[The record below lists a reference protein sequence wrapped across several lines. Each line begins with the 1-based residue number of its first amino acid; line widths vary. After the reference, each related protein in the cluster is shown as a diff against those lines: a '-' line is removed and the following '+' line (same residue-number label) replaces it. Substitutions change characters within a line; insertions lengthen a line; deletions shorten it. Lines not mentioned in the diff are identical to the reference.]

1 MFDFVNYT
9 YSGVLSVLSTLFGLS
24 YPLVIGCI
32 EKIDDKFG
40 STKLSERFMN
50 EISFKCFKTSL
61 VINLIMAV
69 LFPFLM
75 DMCTHA
81 RIIMGLQCIG
91 AIVLVSCA
99 LLLFSK
105 IITYYKI
112 NDLQKEIIEDYN
124 KAVEKKDKAKEA
136 KYFTQWVDLLG
147 ELGKS
152 PNAEIVQDVYS
163 ELLEYTARAYKEN
176 KDNKGKTLEFD
187 PYYYEGVSRIN
198 EFLCNGESK
207 PISVNNGN
215 SILTSLIL
223 MDSVVS
229 ETTYRYLWRNIRIQM
244 FYNKDEWIMAYW
256 KMASQ
261 KMSLFIGPKIQYLYD
276 EERKPYTKEQIEDIK
291 KQREN
296 FMEFHI
302 MLCSMLIQ
310 EKKYRLLELMLSF
323 TQSEPPSY
331 PLVPSSLSEIID
343 TFNKINHNSFIDPFY
358 YESRYQMPNMH
369 GITEGKIV
377 GAANCYLALLAY
389 RIYVIRWNYGYESV
403 LNTGALP
410 NTLSELNALKD
421 NLDVF
426 KRWLERIKD
435 NKDLLNVVRF
445 TSFDKEIEE
454 KALIYDKANLLRP
467 DQLVSRMQKE
477 ILDKMEQLRTTLP
490 LSVEKID
497 SEEHEL
503 TGNIIKAMAPYGDL
517 LGRRFSQDKC
527 YNLNSSVTMPFP
539 NTAFLNNPDVGHAG
553 IAGCMSSYMLHNFYH
568 MFASSFFAEHSQT
581 DYSLSSEDLFQAI
594 DKLNLNEQHYIIA
607 FGLYFDYYIGTIK
620 DLKKEADHKYSY
632 KGIKILSLNC
642 NTEVFSQMV
651 YVMRFEDRP
660 FMDFH
665 EPTAEEQKKLCLE
678 KMNALYGLWLSLEKI
693 SEHPELLEEP
703 IKTKLG
709 DKANQYSLF
718 TAIWGPKLF
727 FKPDKYPM
735 VSLKIKYR
743 LTNEGEYDN
752 VDKVTPFISTEE
764 EASVNQ
770 ENE

>member
-9 YSGVLSVLSTLFGLS
+9 YSGILSVLSTLFGLS

-40 STKLSERFMN
+40 STKLSERFMS
-50 EISFKCFKTSL
+50 EISFKWFKTSL
-61 VINLIMAV
+61 VINLVMAV
-69 LFPFLM
+69 VFPFLM
-75 DMCTHA
+75 DGCVHA
-81 RIIMGLQCIG
+81 RLIMGVQCVG
-91 AIVLVSCA
+91 AIVLVSSA
-99 LLLFSK
+99 LFLFSK
-105 IITYYKI
+105 IITYYNI
-112 NDLQKEIIEDYN
+112 SDLQKAILNNYKD
-124 KAVEKKDKAKEA
+124 AVSKTDKAKES
-136 KYFTQWVDLLG
+136 KYFTQWIDLSG
-147 ELGKS
+147 ELLKS
-152 PNAEIVQDVYS
+152 ADNELVQSVYEVLYDYVVRVHS
-163 ELLEYTARAYKEN
+163 ENRGRA
-176 KDNKGKTLEFD
+176 LVFD
-187 PYYYEGVSRIN
+187 LYYYEGISRIN
-198 EFLCNGESK
+198 EFLSKGESQ

-229 ETTYRYLWRNIRIQM
+229 ETTYRYLWRNLRIQM
-244 FYNKDEWIMAYW
+244 FYNKDVWIMEYW

-261 KMSLFIGPKIQYLYD
+261 KIGLFMKPIHQYIYD
-276 EERKPYTKEQIEDIK
+276 EEGKPYSQEQIEEK
-291 KQREN
+291 QKQREN

-302 MLCSMLIQ
+302 MLCAMLVQ

-331 PLVPSSLSEIID
+331 PLVPSNISDIID
-343 TFNKINHNSFIDPFY
+343 AFNKINHNSFVDPFY

-410 NTLSELNALKD
+410 DSLSELNTLRE

-426 KRWLERIKD
+426 KRWLERINS
-435 NKDLLNVVRF
+435 NKELLDIIGF
-445 TSFDKEIEE
+445 SSFDKVIEE
-454 KALIYDKANLLRP
+454 KVQLYDKTILLRP
-467 DQLVSRMQKE
+467 DELTSRMQYE
-477 ILDKMEQLRTTLP
+477 ILNKMEQLRTTLP
-490 LSVEKID
+490 LSEEKID

-553 IAGCMSSYMLHNFYH
+553 IAGCMSSYMLHNFLH

-581 DYSLSSEDLFQAI
+581 DYNLSSEDLFQAI

-620 DLKKEADHKYSY
+620 DLKKETDHKYSY
-632 KGIKILSLNC
+632 KGIQILSLDC
-642 NTEVFSQMV
+642 STEFFSQMV

-660 FMDFH
+660 FLDFH

-678 KMNALYGLWLSLEKI
+678 KMNDLYGLWLSLEKI

-709 DKANQYSLF
+709 DKANQFSLF

-727 FKPDKYPM
+727 FKPDEYPI
-735 VSLKIKYR
+735 VSIKIKYR

-752 VDKVTPFISTEE
+752 VDKVTPFIPTKEV
-764 EASVNQ
+764 SVNQ
-770 ENE
+770 END

>member
-9 YSGVLSVLSTLFGLS
+9 YSGILSVLSTLFGLS

-40 STKLSERFMN
+40 STKLSERFMS
-50 EISFKCFKTSL
+50 EISFKWFKTSL
-61 VINLIMAV
+61 VINLVMAV
-69 LFPFLM
+69 VFPFLM
-75 DMCTHA
+75 DGCVHA
-81 RIIMGLQCIG
+81 RLIMGVQCVG
-91 AIVLVSCA
+91 AIVLVSSA
-99 LLLFSK
+99 LFLFSK
-105 IITYYKI
+105 IITYYNI
-112 NDLQKEIIEDYN
+112 TDLQKAILNNYKD
-124 KAVEKKDKAKEA
+124 AVSKTDKAKES
-136 KYFTQWVDLLG
+136 KYFTQWIDLSG
-147 ELGKS
+147 ELLKS
-152 PNAEIVQDVYS
+152 ADNELVQSVYEVLYDYVVRVHS
-163 ELLEYTARAYKEN
+163 ENRGRA
-176 KDNKGKTLEFD
+176 LVFD
-187 PYYYEGVSRIN
+187 LYYYEGISRIN
-198 EFLCNGESK
+198 EFLSKGESQ

-229 ETTYRYLWRNIRIQM
+229 ETTYRYLWRNLRIQM
-244 FYNKDEWIMAYW
+244 FYNKDVWIMEYW

-261 KMSLFIGPKIQYLYD
+261 KIGLFMKPIHQYIYD
-276 EERKPYTKEQIEDIK
+276 EEGKPYSQEQIEEK
-291 KQREN
+291 QKQREN

-302 MLCSMLIQ
+302 MLCAMLIQ

-331 PLVPSSLSEIID
+331 PLVPSNISDIID
-343 TFNKINHNSFIDPFY
+343 AFNKINHNSFVDPFY

-410 NTLSELNALKD
+410 DSLSELNTLRE

-426 KRWLERIKD
+426 KRWLERINS
-435 NKDLLNVVRF
+435 NKELLDIIGF
-445 TSFDKEIEE
+445 SSFDKVIEE
-454 KALIYDKANLLRP
+454 KAQLYDKTILLRP
-467 DQLVSRMQKE
+467 DELTSRMQNE
-477 ILDKMEQLRTTLP
+477 ILNKMEQLRTSLP
-490 LSVEKID
+490 LSEEKVDSVEG
-497 SEEHEL
+497 EL
-503 TGNIIKAMAPYGDL
+503 TGNIIRAVAPYGDL
-517 LGRRFSQDKC
+517 FGRRFSQDNC

-539 NTAFLNNPDVGHAG
+539 NTAFVDNPDVGHAG
-553 IAGCMSSYMLHNFYH
+553 IAGCMSSYMLHNFQH
-568 MFASSFFAEHSQT
+568 MFASSFFAEHSLT

-594 DKLNLNEQHYIIA
+594 DKLNLNKQHYIIA
-607 FGLYFDYYIGTIK
+607 FGLYFDYYIGSIK
-620 DLKKEADHKYSY
+620 DLKKETVHKYSY
-632 KGIKILSLNC
+632 KGIKILSLDC
-642 NTEVFSQMV
+642 STDFFSQMV

-660 FMDFH
+660 SLDFH
-665 EPTAEEQKKLCLE
+665 EPTAEEQQKLCLK
-678 KMNALYGLWLSLEKI
+678 KMNDLYGLWLSLEKI
-693 SEHPELLEEP
+693 SKHPELLEEP

-727 FKPDKYPM
+727 FKSDKYPI
-735 VSLKIKYR
+735 VSIKIKYR

-752 VDKVTPFISTEE
+752 VDKVMPFIPTE

>member
-9 YSGVLSVLSTLFGLS
+9 NSGVLSILSTLFGLS

-32 EKIDDKFG
+32 EKIDNKFG
-40 STKLSERFMN
+40 STKLSERFMS
-50 EISFKCFKTSL
+50 EISFKCFKTFL
-61 VINLIMAV
+61 VINLVMAV

-75 DMCTHA
+75 DGSVHA
-81 RIIMGLQCIG
+81 RIIMGAQCVG
-91 AIVLVSCA
+91 AIVLVSSA
-99 LLLFSK
+99 LFLFSK
-105 IITYYKI
+105 IITYYNI
-112 NDLQKEIIEDYN
+112 TDLQKAILNNYKE
-124 KAVEKKDKAKEA
+124 AVSKTDKAKES
-136 KYFTQWVDLLG
+136 KYFTQWIDLSG
-147 ELGKS
+147 ELLKS
-152 PNAEIVQDVYS
+152 ADNELVQSVY
-163 ELLEYTARAYKEN
+163 EVLYDYVRKVHAK
-176 KDNKGKTLEFD
+176 NKGKALVFD
-187 PYYYEGVSRIN
+187 QYYYEGVSRIN
-198 EFLCNGESK
+198 EFLSKGESK

-223 MDSVVS
+223 TDSVVS
-229 ETTYRYLWRNIRIQM
+229 ETTYRYLWRNLRIQI
-244 FYNKDEWIMAYW
+244 FYNKDEWIMEYW

-261 KMSLFIGPKIQYLYD
+261 KMGLFIEPKNQYPYD
-276 EERKPYTKEQIEDIK
+276 EERRPYTKEQIEDIQ

-331 PLVPSSLSEIID
+331 PLVPSSLSDIID

-445 TSFDKEIEE
+445 TSFDKEFEE

-467 DQLVSRMQKE
+467 DQLISRMQKE

>member
-9 YSGVLSVLSTLFGLS
+9 YSGVLSILSTLFGLS

-40 STKLSERFMN
+40 STKLSERFMS
-50 EISFKCFKTSL
+50 ETSFKWFKTSL
-61 VINLIMAV
+61 VINLVMAV
-69 LFPFLM
+69 VFPFFM
-75 DMCTHA
+75 DGCVHA
-81 RIIMGLQCIG
+81 RLIMCVQCLG
-91 AIVLVSCA
+91 AIVLVSSA
-99 LLLFSK
+99 LFLFSK
-105 IITYYKI
+105 IITYYNI
-112 NDLQKEIIEDYN
+112 TDLQREILDNYN
-124 KAVEKKDKAKEA
+124 SAVSKKDKAKEEQ
-136 KYFTQWVDLLG
+136 YFIQWVDLSG
-147 ELGKS
+147 ELLKS
-152 PNAEIVQDVYS
+152 ADNKLVQTVY
-163 ELLEYTARAYKEN
+163 EVLYDYVVRVHTE
-176 KDNKGKTLEFD
+176 NKGKALVFD
-187 PYYYEGVSRIN
+187 LYYYEGISRIN
-198 EFLCNGESK
+198 DFLSKGESK

-223 MDSVVS
+223 RDSVVS
-229 ETTYRYLWRNIRIQM
+229 ETTYRYLWRNLRIQM

-256 KMASQ
+256 KMASR
-261 KMSLFIGPKIQYLYD
+261 KMSLFIGPKIQYPYD

-331 PLVPSSLSEIID
+331 PLVPSSLSDIIE

-358 YESRYQMPNMH
+358 FELRYQMPNMH

-389 RIYVIRWNYGYESV
+389 RIYVIRWNYGYESI

-410 NTLSELNALKD
+410 DTLSELNTLKE

-435 NKDLLNVVRF
+435 NKDLLNVIRF

-467 DQLVSRMQKE
+467 DQLASRMQKE
-477 ILDKMEQLRTTLP
+477 ILAKMEQLRTTLP
-490 LSVEKID
+490 LSEEKID

-503 TGNIIKAMAPYGDL
+503 IGNIIRAMAPYGDL
-517 LGRRFSQDKC
+517 LGRRFSQNKC
-527 YNLNSSVTMPFP
+527 YNLSSSVTMPFP

-553 IAGCMSSYMLHNFYH
+553 IAGCMSSYMLHNFQH
-568 MFASSFFAEHSQT
+568 MFASSFYAEHNQT

-620 DLKKEADHKYSY
+620 DLKKGMDHKYSY
-632 KGIKILSLNC
+632 KGIQILSLDC
-642 NTEVFSQMV
+642 STEFFSQMV

-660 FMDFH
+660 FLDFH

-678 KMNALYGLWLSLEKI
+678 KMNDLYGLWLSLEKI

-727 FKPDKYPM
+727 FKPNKYPV
-735 VSLKIKYR
+735 VSIKVKYR

-752 VDKVTPFISTEE
+752 VDKVTPFIPTEE
-764 EASVNQ
+764 ATVNQ

>member
-9 YSGVLSVLSTLFGLS
+9 YSGILSVLSTLFGLS

-40 STKLSERFMN
+40 STKLSERFMS
-50 EISFKCFKTSL
+50 EISFKWFKTSL
-61 VINLIMAV
+61 VINLVMAV
-69 LFPFLM
+69 VFPFLM
-75 DMCTHA
+75 DGCVHA
-81 RIIMGLQCIG
+81 RLIMGVQCVG
-91 AIVLVSCA
+91 AIVLVSSA
-99 LLLFSK
+99 LFLFSK
-105 IITYYKI
+105 IITYYNI
-112 NDLQKEIIEDYN
+112 TDLQKAILNNYKD
-124 KAVEKKDKAKEA
+124 AVSKTDKAKES
-136 KYFTQWVDLLG
+136 KYFTQWIDLSG
-147 ELGKS
+147 ELLKS
-152 PNAEIVQDVYS
+152 ADNELVQSVYEVLYDYVVRVHS
-163 ELLEYTARAYKEN
+163 ENRGRA
-176 KDNKGKTLEFD
+176 LVFD
-187 PYYYEGVSRIN
+187 LYYYEGISRIN
-198 EFLCNGESK
+198 EFLSKGESQ

-229 ETTYRYLWRNIRIQM
+229 ETTYRYLWRNLRIQM
-244 FYNKDEWIMAYW
+244 FYNKDVWIMEYW

-261 KMSLFIGPKIQYLYD
+261 KIGLFMKPIHQYIYD
-276 EERKPYTKEQIEDIK
+276 EEGKPYSQEQIEEK
-291 KQREN
+291 QKQREN

-302 MLCSMLIQ
+302 MLCAMLIQ

-331 PLVPSSLSEIID
+331 PLVPSNISDIID
-343 TFNKINHNSFIDPFY
+343 AFNKINHNSFIDPFY

-410 NTLSELNALKD
+410 DSLSELNTLRE

-426 KRWLERIKD
+426 KRWLERINS
-435 NKDLLNVVRF
+435 NKELLDIIGF
-445 TSFDKEIEE
+445 SSFDKVIEE
-454 KALIYDKANLLRP
+454 KAQLYDKTILLRP
-467 DQLVSRMQKE
+467 DELTSRMQNE
-477 ILDKMEQLRTTLP
+477 ILNKMEQLRTSLP
-490 LSVEKID
+490 LSEEKVDSVEG
-497 SEEHEL
+497 EL
-503 TGNIIKAMAPYGDL
+503 TGNIIRAMAPYGDL
-517 LGRRFSQDKC
+517 FGRRFSQDNC

-539 NTAFLNNPDVGHAG
+539 NTAFVDNPDVGHAG
-553 IAGCMSSYMLHNFYH
+553 IAGCMSSYMLHNFQH
-568 MFASSFFAEHSQT
+568 MFASSFFAEHSLT

-594 DKLNLNEQHYIIA
+594 DKLNLNKQHYLIA
-607 FGLYFDYYIGTIK
+607 FGLYFDYYIGSIK
-620 DLKKEADHKYSY
+620 DLKKETDHKYSY
-632 KGIKILSLNC
+632 KGIKILSLDC
-642 NTEVFSQMV
+642 STEFFSQMV

-660 FMDFH
+660 SLDFH
-665 EPTAEEQKKLCLE
+665 EPTAEEQQKLCLK
-678 KMNALYGLWLSLEKI
+678 KMNDLYGLWLSLEKI
-693 SEHPELLEEP
+693 SKHPELLEEP

-727 FKPDKYPM
+727 FKSDKYPI
-735 VSLKIKYR
+735 VSIKIKYR

-752 VDKVTPFISTEE
+752 VDKVMPFIPTE

>member
-9 YSGVLSVLSTLFGLS
+9 YSGILSVLSTLFGLS

-40 STKLSERFMN
+40 STKLSERFMS

-61 VINLIMAV
+61 VINLVMAV

-75 DMCTHA
+75 DGSAHA
-81 RIIMGLQCIG
+81 RVIMGVQCVG
-91 AIVLVSCA
+91 AIILVSCA
-99 LLLFSK
+99 LFLFSK
-105 IITYYKI
+105 IITYYNI
-112 NDLQKEIIEDYN
+112 TDLQKVIIKNYKDALN
-124 KAVEKKDKAKEA
+124 KTDKAKET
-136 KYFTQWVDLLG
+136 KYFTQWIDLSG
-147 ELGKS
+147 ELLKS
-152 PNAEIVQDVYS
+152 ADNELVQSVYEVLYDYVVRVHS
-163 ELLEYTARAYKEN
+163 EN
-176 KDNKGKTLEFD
+176 KGRALVFD
-187 PYYYEGVSRIN
+187 QYYYEGISRIN
-198 EFLCNGESK
+198 EFLSKGESK

-229 ETTYRYLWRNIRIQM
+229 ETTYRYLWRNLRIQM
-244 FYNKDEWIMAYW
+244 FYNKDEWIMEYW

-261 KMSLFIGPKIQYLYD
+261 KMGLFIEPKNQYPYD
-276 EERKPYTKEQIEDIK
+276 EKRKPYTKEQFEDIQ

-310 EKKYRLLELMLSF
+310 EKKYRLLELMLSY

-331 PLVPSSLSEIID
+331 PLVPSSLSDIID

-410 NTLSELNALKD
+410 DNLSELNTLKE

-426 KRWLERIKD
+426 KRWLERINS
-435 NKDLLNVVRF
+435 NKELLNIVGF
-445 TSFDKEIEE
+445 SSFDKVIEE
-454 KALIYDKANLLRP
+454 KAQLYDKAILLRP
-467 DQLVSRMQKE
+467 NELTSRMQKE
-477 ILDKMEQLRTTLP
+477 ILNKMEQLRTTLP
-490 LSVEKID
+490 LSEEKVDSVEG
-497 SEEHEL
+497 EL
-503 TGNIIKAMAPYGDL
+503 TGNIIRAMAPYGDL
-517 LGRRFSQDKC
+517 LGRRFSQDNC

-539 NTAFLNNPDVGHAG
+539 NTAFVDNPDVGHAG
-553 IAGCMSSYMLHNFYH
+553 IAGCMSSYMLHNFQH
-568 MFASSFFAEHSQT
+568 LFASSFFAEHSLT

-594 DKLNLNEQHYIIA
+594 DKLNLNEQHFIIA

-620 DLKKEADHKYSY
+620 DLKKETDHKYSY
-632 KGIKILSLNC
+632 KGIKILSLDC
-642 NTEVFSQMV
+642 STEFFAQIV

-660 FMDFH
+660 FLDFH
-665 EPTAEEQKKLCLE
+665 EPTEDEQKKLCLE
-678 KMNALYGLWLSLEKI
+678 KVNDLYGLWLSLEKI

-709 DKANQYSLF
+709 DKANQNSLF

-735 VSLKIKYR
+735 VSIKIKYR

-752 VDKVTPFISTEE
+752 VDKVTPFIPNE

>member
-9 YSGVLSVLSTLFGLS
+9 YSGILSVLSTLFGLS

-40 STKLSERFMN
+40 STKLSERFMS
-50 EISFKCFKTSL
+50 EISFKWFKTSL
-61 VINLIMAV
+61 VINLVMAV
-69 LFPFLM
+69 VFPFLM
-75 DMCTHA
+75 DGCVHA
-81 RIIMGLQCIG
+81 RLIMGVQCVG
-91 AIVLVSCA
+91 AIVLVSSA
-99 LLLFSK
+99 LFLFSK
-105 IITYYKI
+105 IITYYNI
-112 NDLQKEIIEDYN
+112 TDLQKAILNNYKD
-124 KAVEKKDKAKEA
+124 AVSKTDKAKES
-136 KYFTQWVDLLG
+136 KYFTQWIDLSG
-147 ELGKS
+147 ELLKS
-152 PNAEIVQDVYS
+152 ADNELVQSVYEVLYDYVVRVHS
-163 ELLEYTARAYKEN
+163 ENRGRA
-176 KDNKGKTLEFD
+176 LVFD
-187 PYYYEGVSRIN
+187 LYYYEGISRIN
-198 EFLCNGESK
+198 EFLSKGESQ

-229 ETTYRYLWRNIRIQM
+229 ETTYRYLWRNLRIQM
-244 FYNKDEWIMAYW
+244 FYNKDVWIMEYW

-261 KMSLFIGPKIQYLYD
+261 KIGLFMKPIHQYIYD
-276 EERKPYTKEQIEDIK
+276 EEGKPYSQEQIEEK
-291 KQREN
+291 QKQREN

-302 MLCSMLIQ
+302 MLCAMLIQ

-331 PLVPSSLSEIID
+331 PLVPSNISDIID
-343 TFNKINHNSFIDPFY
+343 AFNKINHNSFVDPFY

-410 NTLSELNALKD
+410 DSLSELNTLRE

-426 KRWLERIKD
+426 KRWLERINS
-435 NKDLLNVVRF
+435 NKELLDIIGF
-445 TSFDKEIEE
+445 SSFDKVIEE
-454 KALIYDKANLLRP
+454 KAQLYDKTILLRP
-467 DQLVSRMQKE
+467 DELTSRMQNE
-477 ILDKMEQLRTTLP
+477 ILNKMEQLRTSLP
-490 LSVEKID
+490 LSEEKVDSVEG
-497 SEEHEL
+497 EL
-503 TGNIIKAMAPYGDL
+503 TGNIIRAMAPYGDL
-517 LGRRFSQDKC
+517 FGRRFSQDNC

-539 NTAFLNNPDVGHAG
+539 NTAFVDNPDVGHAG
-553 IAGCMSSYMLHNFYH
+553 IAGCMSSYMLHNFQH
-568 MFASSFFAEHSQT
+568 MFASSFFAEHSLT

-594 DKLNLNEQHYIIA
+594 DKLNLNKQHYIIA
-607 FGLYFDYYIGTIK
+607 FGLYFDYYIGSIK
-620 DLKKEADHKYSY
+620 DLKKETDHKYSY
-632 KGIKILSLNC
+632 KGIKILSLDC
-642 NTEVFSQMV
+642 STEFFSQMV

-660 FMDFH
+660 SLDFH
-665 EPTAEEQKKLCLE
+665 EPTAEEQQKLCLK
-678 KMNALYGLWLSLEKI
+678 KMNDLYGLWLSLEKI
-693 SEHPELLEEP
+693 SKHPELLEEP

-727 FKPDKYPM
+727 FKSDKYPI
-735 VSLKIKYR
+735 VSIKIKYR

-752 VDKVTPFISTEE
+752 VDKVMPFIPTE

>member
-9 YSGVLSVLSTLFGLS
+9 YSGVLSILSTLFGLS

-40 STKLSERFMN
+40 STKLSERFMS
-50 EISFKCFKTSL
+50 EISFKWFKTSL
-61 VINLIMAV
+61 VINLVMAV
-69 LFPFLM
+69 VLPFLM
-75 DMCTHA
+75 DGCVHA
-81 RIIMGLQCIG
+81 RLIMGVQCVG
-91 AIVLVSCA
+91 AIVLVSSA
-99 LLLFSK
+99 LFLFSK
-105 IITYYKI
+105 IITYYNI
-112 NDLQKEIIEDYN
+112 TDLQKAILNNYKDAVN
-124 KAVEKKDKAKEA
+124 KTDKAKES
-136 KYFTQWVDLLG
+136 KYFTQWIDLSG
-147 ELGKS
+147 ELLKS
-152 PNAEIVQDVYS
+152 ADNELVQSVYEVLYDYVVRVHS
-163 ELLEYTARAYKEN
+163 ENRGRA
-176 KDNKGKTLEFD
+176 LVFD
-187 PYYYEGVSRIN
+187 LYYYEGISRIN
-198 EFLCNGESK
+198 EFLSKGESQ

-229 ETTYRYLWRNIRIQM
+229 ETTYRYLWRNLRIQM
-244 FYNKDEWIMAYW
+244 FYNKDVWIMEYW

-261 KMSLFIGPKIQYLYD
+261 KIGLFMKPIHQYIYD
-276 EERKPYTKEQIEDIK
+276 EEGKPYSQEQIEEK
-291 KQREN
+291 QKQREN

-302 MLCSMLIQ
+302 MLCAMLIQ

-331 PLVPSSLSEIID
+331 PLVPSNISDIID
-343 TFNKINHNSFIDPFY
+343 AFNKINHNSFIEPFY

-410 NTLSELNALKD
+410 DSLSELNILRE

-426 KRWLERIKD
+426 KRWLERINS
-435 NKDLLNVVRF
+435 NKELLDIIGF
-445 TSFDKEIEE
+445 SSFDKVFEE
-454 KALIYDKANLLRP
+454 KSQLYDKTILLRP
-467 DQLVSRMQKE
+467 DELTSRMQNE
-477 ILDKMEQLRTTLP
+477 ILNKMEQLRTSLP
-490 LSVEKID
+490 LSEEKVDSVEG
-497 SEEHEL
+497 EL
-503 TGNIIKAMAPYGDL
+503 TGNIIRAVAPYGDL
-517 LGRRFSQDKC
+517 FGRRFSQDNC

-539 NTAFLNNPDVGHAG
+539 NTAFVDNPDVGHAG
-553 IAGCMSSYMLHNFYH
+553 IAGCMSSYMLHNFQH
-568 MFASSFFAEHSQT
+568 MFASSFFAEHSLT

-594 DKLNLNEQHYIIA
+594 DKLNLNKQHYIIA
-607 FGLYFDYYIGTIK
+607 FGLYFDYYIGSIK
-620 DLKKEADHKYSY
+620 DLKKETDHKYSY
-632 KGIKILSLNC
+632 KGIKILSLDC
-642 NTEVFSQMV
+642 STEFFSQMV

-665 EPTAEEQKKLCLE
+665 EPTAEEQKKLCLK
-678 KMNALYGLWLSLEKI
+678 KMNDLYGLWLSLEKI
-693 SEHPELLEEP
+693 SKHPELLEEP

-727 FKPDKYPM
+727 FKSDKYPI
-735 VSLKIKYR
+735 VSIKIKYR

-752 VDKVTPFISTEE
+752 VDKVMPFIPTEE
-764 EASVNQ
+764 ATVNQ
-770 ENE
+770 EQENE

>member
-9 YSGVLSVLSTLFGLS
+9 YSGVLSILSTLFGLS

-40 STKLSERFMN
+40 STKLSERFMS
-50 EISFKCFKTSL
+50 ETSFKWFKTSL
-61 VINLIMAV
+61 VINLVMAV
-69 LFPFLM
+69 IFPFFM
-75 DMCTHA
+75 DGYVHA
-81 RIIMGLQCIG
+81 RLIMCVQCLG
-91 AIVLVSCA
+91 AIVLVSSA
-99 LLLFSK
+99 LFLFSK
-105 IITYYKI
+105 IITYYNI
-112 NDLQKEIIEDYN
+112 TDLQREILDNYN
-124 KAVEKKDKAKEA
+124 SAVSKKDKAKEEQ
-136 KYFTQWVDLLG
+136 YFIQWVDLSG
-147 ELGKS
+147 ELLKS
-152 PNAEIVQDVYS
+152 ADNELAQSVYEVLYDYVVRVHS
-163 ELLEYTARAYKEN
+163 ENRGRA
-176 KDNKGKTLEFD
+176 LVFD
-187 PYYYEGVSRIN
+187 LYYYEGISRIN
-198 EFLCNGESK
+198 EFLSKGESQ

-229 ETTYRYLWRNIRIQM
+229 ETTYRYLWRNLRIQM
-244 FYNKDEWIMAYW
+244 FYNKDVWIMEYW

-261 KMSLFIGPKIQYLYD
+261 KIGLFMKPIHQYIYD
-276 EERKPYTKEQIEDIK
+276 EEGKPYSQEQIEEK
-291 KQREN
+291 QKQREN

-302 MLCSMLIQ
+302 MLCAMLIQ

-331 PLVPSSLSEIID
+331 PLVPSNISDIID
-343 TFNKINHNSFIDPFY
+343 AFNKINHNSFVDPFY

-410 NTLSELNALKD
+410 DSLSELNTLRE

-426 KRWLERIKD
+426 KRWLERINS
-435 NKDLLNVVRF
+435 NKELLDIIGF
-445 TSFDKEIEE
+445 SSFDKVIEE
-454 KALIYDKANLLRP
+454 KAQLYDKTILLRP
-467 DQLVSRMQKE
+467 DELTSRMQNE
-477 ILDKMEQLRTTLP
+477 ILNKMEQLRTSLP
-490 LSVEKID
+490 LSEEKVDSVEG
-497 SEEHEL
+497 EL
-503 TGNIIKAMAPYGDL
+503 TGNIIRAVAPYGDL
-517 LGRRFSQDKC
+517 FGRRFSQDNC

-539 NTAFLNNPDVGHAG
+539 NTAFVDNPDVGHAG
-553 IAGCMSSYMLHNFYH
+553 IAGCMSSYMLHNFQH
-568 MFASSFFAEHSQT
+568 MFASSFFAEHSLT

-594 DKLNLNEQHYIIA
+594 DKLNLNKQHYIIA
-607 FGLYFDYYIGTIK
+607 FGLYFDYYIGSIK
-620 DLKKEADHKYSY
+620 DLKKETDHKYSY
-632 KGIKILSLNC
+632 KGIKILSLDC
-642 NTEVFSQMV
+642 STEFFSQMV

-660 FMDFH
+660 SLDFH
-665 EPTAEEQKKLCLE
+665 EPTAEEQQKLCLK
-678 KMNALYGLWLSLEKI
+678 KMNDLYGLWLSLEKI
-693 SEHPELLEEP
+693 SKHPELLEEP

-727 FKPDKYPM
+727 FKSDKYPI
-735 VSLKIKYR
+735 VSIKIKYR

-752 VDKVTPFISTEE
+752 VDKVMPFIPTE

>member
-9 YSGVLSVLSTLFGLS
+9 YSGVLSILSTLFGLS

-32 EKIDDKFG
+32 EKIDNKFG
-40 STKLSERFMN
+40 STKLSERFMS
-50 EISFKCFKTSL
+50 EISFKCFKTFL
-61 VINLIMAV
+61 VINLVMAV

-75 DMCTHA
+75 DGSVHA
-81 RIIMGLQCIG
+81 RIIMRAQCVG
-91 AIVLVSCA
+91 AIVLVSSA
-99 LLLFSK
+99 LFLFSK
-105 IITYYKI
+105 IITYYNI
-112 NDLQKEIIEDYN
+112 TDLQKAILNNYKE
-124 KAVEKKDKAKEA
+124 AVSKTDKAKES
-136 KYFTQWVDLLG
+136 KYFTQWIDLSG
-147 ELGKS
+147 ELLKS
-152 PNAEIVQDVYS
+152 ADNELVQSVY
-163 ELLEYTARAYKEN
+163 EVLYDYVRKVHAK
-176 KDNKGKTLEFD
+176 NKGKALVFD
-187 PYYYEGVSRIN
+187 QYYYEGVSRIN
-198 EFLCNGESK
+198 EFLSKGESK

-223 MDSVVS
+223 TDSVVS
-229 ETTYRYLWRNIRIQM
+229 ETTYRYLWRNLRIQI
-244 FYNKDEWIMAYW
+244 FYNKDEWIMEYW

-261 KMSLFIGPKIQYLYD
+261 KMGLFIEPKNQYPYD
-276 EERKPYTKEQIEDIK
+276 EERRPYTKEQIEDIQ

-331 PLVPSSLSEIID
+331 PLVPSSLSDIID

-467 DQLVSRMQKE
+467 DQLISRMQKE

-539 NTAFLNNPDVGHAG
+539 NT
-553 IAGCMSSYMLHNFYH
+553 
-568 MFASSFFAEHSQT
+568 
-581 DYSLSSEDLFQAI
+581 
-594 DKLNLNEQHYIIA
+594 
-607 FGLYFDYYIGTIK
+607 GTV
-620 DLKKEADHKYSY
+620 A
-632 KGIKILSLNC
+632 
-642 NTEVFSQMV
+642 
-651 YVMRFEDRP
+651 
-660 FMDFH
+660 
-665 EPTAEEQKKLCLE
+665 
-678 KMNALYGLWLSLEKI
+678 
-693 SEHPELLEEP
+693 
-703 IKTKLG
+703 
-709 DKANQYSLF
+709 
-718 TAIWGPKLF
+718 
-727 FKPDKYPM
+727 
-735 VSLKIKYR
+735 
-743 LTNEGEYDN
+743 
-752 VDKVTPFISTEE
+752 
-764 EASVNQ
+764 
-770 ENE
+770 

>member
-1 MFDFVNYT
+1 MKSADNELVQSVYE
-9 YSGVLSVLSTLFGLS
+9 VL
-24 YPLVIGCI
+24 YDYVI
-32 EKIDDKFG
+32 K
-40 STKLSERFMN
+40 
-50 EISFKCFKTSL
+50 
-61 VINLIMAV
+61 V
-69 LFPFLM
+69 
-75 DMCTHA
+75 HA
-81 RIIMGLQCIG
+81 
-91 AIVLVSCA
+91 
-99 LLLFSK
+99 K
-105 IITYYKI
+105 
-112 NDLQKEIIEDYN
+112 
-124 KAVEKKDKAKEA
+124 
-136 KYFTQWVDLLG
+136 
-147 ELGKS
+147 
-152 PNAEIVQDVYS
+152 
-163 ELLEYTARAYKEN
+163 
-176 KDNKGKTLEFD
+176 NKGKALVFD
-187 PYYYEGVSRIN
+187 QYYYEGVSRIN
-198 EFLCNGESK
+198 EFLSKGESK

-244 FYNKDEWIMAYW
+244 FYNKDEWIMEYW

-261 KMSLFIGPKIQYLYD
+261 KMGLFIEPKNQYPYD
-276 EERKPYTKEQIEDIK
+276 EERRPYTKEQFEDIR

-302 MLCSMLIQ
+302 MLCSMLVQ

-331 PLVPSSLSEIID
+331 PLVPSSLSDIID
-343 TFNKINHNSFIDPFY
+343 AFNKINHNSFIDPFY

-421 NLDVF
+421 NLYVF

-435 NKDLLNVVRF
+435 NNDLLNVVRF
-445 TSFDKEIEE
+445 TSFDNEIEE
-454 KALIYDKANLLRP
+454 KALIYGKANILQP

-477 ILDKMEQLRTTLP
+477 ILNKMEQLRKTLP
-490 LSVEKID
+490 FSEEKID
-497 SEEHEL
+497 SEKHEL

-517 LGRRFSQDKC
+517 LKRRFSQDKC

-553 IAGCMSSYMLHNFYH
+553 IAGCMSSYMLHNFLH

-594 DKLNLNEQHYIIA
+594 DKLNLNEQHCIIA

-620 DLKKEADHKYSY
+620 DLKKETDHKYSY
-632 KGIKILSLNC
+632 KGILILSLDC
-642 NTEVFSQMV
+642 STEFFSQMV

-660 FMDFH
+660 FLDFH

-678 KMNALYGLWLSLEKI
+678 
-693 SEHPELLEEP
+693 
-703 IKTKLG
+703 
-709 DKANQYSLF
+709 
-718 TAIWGPKLF
+718 
-727 FKPDKYPM
+727 
-735 VSLKIKYR
+735 
-743 LTNEGEYDN
+743 
-752 VDKVTPFISTEE
+752 
-764 EASVNQ
+764 
-770 ENE
+770 